1 MTLLNE
7 IRTRGTHGLCR
18 CSRARCRSHYETQQ
32 VRVLSQH
39 LTATP
44 VGTRRRPQTRDPT
57 AAGAPRTGACAV
69 LSRAEHPGTRLTR
82 HGARAR
88 SPHSARSPSRGR
100 KTPGHAHLY
109 NPPPRGPHPL
119 QLFLVNPPFL
129 RSLRLSP
136 PHPAAPLP
144 LPCEPRVM
152 AHLPPS
158 SPRLR
163 TERLWPARPG
173 GGIEPPE
180 AMQGV
185 PSLLLSSS
193 EKLSLGVFLHVPRS
207 ECILSPR
214 LPI

>member
-44 VGTRRRPQTRDPT
+44 VGTRRRPQTGDPT

-88 SPHSARSPSRGR
+88 SSHSARSPSRGR

-119 QLFLVNPPFL
+119 QLFLLTLPFYGA
-129 RSLRLSP
+129 SGSP
-136 PHPAAPLP
+136 PPT
-144 LPCEPRVM
+144 
-152 AHLPPS
+152 LPPPYR
-158 SPRLR
+158 SP
-163 TERLWPARPG
+163 A
-173 GGIEPPE
+173 
-180 AMQGV
+180 
-185 PSLLLSSS
+185 SLA
-193 EKLSLGVFLHVPRS
+193 
-207 ECILSPR
+207 
-214 LPI
+214 